1 VLYVDRITPFRRML
15 LKGKLR
21 DISEGKVDVEY
32 RMVFPAHRRK

>member
-1 VLYVDRITPFRRML
+1 ML

-32 RMVFPAHRRK
+32 RMIFPKTRKKVR